1 MEEPEEPPNTDR
13 GIITKTSNALVIPK
27 TMAIIANKNP
37 EIVMKFL
44 EYQADLH
51 HALIKSNERVQLQE
65 IEGEQNL
72 KKKTLEASQRYE
84 RTRILERR
92 VFLISFLTMGGVLSY
107 TTYKSVEPL
116 HVFILDFVKYCENP
130 FLPNW
135 TQYLMNEKAW
145 TTGYLALAVNTL
157 LRLILTLGIV
167 CKKLILLVLV
177 LSKGILQT
185 GEVTAALFV
194 FVLFLI
200 LTMIVIKL
208 YSSNITITLASVSIY
223 EPTYKD
229 TIQYRID
236 DRKPKRD

>member
-1 MEEPEEPPNTDR
+1 MEEPEVSPNTDV
-13 GIITKTSNALVIPK
+13 ITRTSNALVIPK

-37 EIVMKFL
+37 DIVMKFL

-92 VFLISFLTMGGVLSY
+92 VFLVSFLTMGGILSY

-116 HVFILDFVKYCENP
+116 HIFILDFVKYCENP

-167 CKKLILLVLV
+167 SKKLILLALI

-208 YSSNITITLASVSIY
+208 YSSNITITLASISIY
-223 EPTYKD
+223 EPMYKD
-229 TIQYRID
+229 TIQYRINN
-236 DRKPKRD
+236 RKSKED

>member
-13 GIITKTSNALVIPK
+13 DIITRTSNALVIPK

-37 EIVMKFL
+37 EIAMKFL
-44 EYQADLH
+44 EYQAELH
-51 HALIKSNERVQLQE
+51 HTLIKSNERVQLQE
-65 IEGEQNL
+65 IEGEQSL

-92 VFLISFLTMGGVLSY
+92 VFLVSFLTMGGILSY

-167 CKKLILLVLV
+167 CKKLILLALT

-208 YSSNITITLASVSIY
+208 YSSNITITLASISIY

-236 DRKPKRD
+236 DRKSKRD

>member
-1 MEEPEEPPNTDR
+1 MEGPEEPPNTSRD
-13 GIITKTSNALVIPK
+13 IITRTTNALVIPK
-27 TMAIIANKNP
+27 TMATIADKNP

-44 EYQADLH
+44 EYQAELH

-72 KKKTLEASQRYE
+72 KKKTLDASQRYE

-135 TQYLMNEKAW
+135 TQYLMNEKSW

-157 LRLILTLGIV
+157 LRLILCLGTV
-167 CKKLILLVLV
+167 CKKLILLALI

-208 YSSNITITLASVSIY
+208 YSSNITVTLASVSKY

-236 DRKPKRD
+236 DRKSKRD

>member
-1 MEEPEEPPNTDR
+1 MEEPEVSPNTDVTTR
-13 GIITKTSNALVIPK
+13 TSNALVIPK

-37 EIVMKFL
+37 DIVMKFL

-65 IEGEQNL
+65 IEGEQNI

-92 VFLISFLTMGGVLSY
+92 VFLVSFLTMGGVLSY

-116 HVFILDFVKYCENP
+116 HKFIMDFVKYCENP

-135 TQYLMNEKAW
+135 TQYLMNEKSW
-145 TTGYLALAVNTL
+145 TTGYVALAVNTF

-167 CKKLILLVLV
+167 CKKLILLALI

-200 LTMIVIKL
+200 LTMVVIKL

-236 DRKPKRD
+236 DKKLKRE

>member
-1 MEEPEEPPNTDR
+1 MEGSQVPPTISRD
-13 GIITKTSNALVIPK
+13 IIPRTSKALGIPK

-44 EYQADLH
+44 EYQAELH
-51 HALIKSNERVQLQE
+51 HALIKSKERVQIQE
-65 IEGEQNL
+65 IEGEQSL
-72 KKKTLEASQRYE
+72 KKKTLEASQTYE

-92 VFLISFLTMGGVLSY
+92 VFLVSFLTMGGVLSY

-145 TTGYLALAVNTL
+145 TTGYLALAVNTI
-157 LRLILTLGIV
+157 LRLVLTLGII
-167 CKKLILLVLV
+167 CKKLVLLALI

-200 LTMIVIKL
+200 LTMVVIKL

-229 TIQYRID
+229 TIQYRIN
-236 DRKPKRD
+236 DRKSKED

>member
-1 MEEPEEPPNTDR
+1 MEQTGETQIVNRDD
-13 GIITKTSNALVIPK
+13 ITKTSKALVIPK
-27 TMAIIANKNP
+27 TMATIAKKNP

-44 EYQADLH
+44 EYQAELH

-72 KKKTLEASQRYE
+72 KKKTLEASQTYE

-92 VFLISFLTMGGVLSY
+92 VFLVSFLTMGGILSY

-116 HVFILDFVKYCENP
+116 HVFILDFVKYCQNP

-135 TQYLMNEKAW
+135 TQYLMNEKSW

-157 LRLILTLGIV
+157 LRLVLCLGTV
-167 CKKLILLVLV
+167 GKKLFLLALT

-208 YSSNITITLASVSIY
+208 YSSNITITIASISIY

-236 DRKPKRD
+236 NRKSKED